1 MATRHRPLD
10 GMRIGIFGKGGCG
23 KSTATV
29 LLAKAMRQRRYDV
42 CVLDADSTNLGL
54 HLGLGLEKIPTAL
67 VDYFGGMVFS
77 GGLVT
82 CPVDDPTPLPGAK
95 ISLADLPREY
105 VGTSPEGILL
115 LVAGKL
121 GGLGPGAGCDGP
133 IVKIARDFRLA
144 DTSHRFVTLVDFKAG
159 FEDPARGAIT
169 SLDLAIVV
177 VDPTLAAVQMAVH
190 LTKLVEQIQMGGQPA
205 TAHLEDPELVEI
217 AHRIYRETSVQHVLP
232 VLNRVANRDIERQ
245 LRAALDRHRIAP
257 IGAIRHDPAVALA
270 WLQGTVI
277 DSPAAMSDAMHVL
290 DALERRIAP
299 EPTLDTSPESPD
311 RHLVHTRHNELPAG
325 ELS

>member
-1 MATRHRPLD
+1 
-10 GMRIGIFGKGGCG
+10 MRIGIFGKGGCG
-23 KSTATV
+23 KSTVTV
-29 LLAKAMRQRRYDV
+29 LLAKAMRQRGYDV

-54 HLGLGLEKIPTAL
+54 HLGLGLEKAPTAL
-67 VDYFGGMVFS
+67 LDYFGGMIFS

-82 CPVDDPTPLPGAK
+82 CPVDDPTPLPGAQV
-95 ISLADLPREY
+95 SLEDLPLCTWALPRRASSL
-105 VGTSPEGILL
+105 V
-115 LVAGKL
+115 VAGKARRP
-121 GGLGPGAGCDGP
+121 GPRGRLRWADRQDRPGP
-133 IVKIARDFRLA
+133 PPRRLRA
-144 DTSHRFVTLVDFKAG
+144 ATSSLSWTSR
-159 FEDPARGAIT
+159 PASRIRRVERSPG
-169 SLDLAIVV
+169 LDLAIVV

-190 LTKLVEQIQMGGQPA
+190 LTKLVEQIQMGGKPA

-299 EPTLDTSPESPD
+299 EQTLDTSPESPA
-311 RHLVHTRHNELPAG
+311 RHLVHTRHYELPAG